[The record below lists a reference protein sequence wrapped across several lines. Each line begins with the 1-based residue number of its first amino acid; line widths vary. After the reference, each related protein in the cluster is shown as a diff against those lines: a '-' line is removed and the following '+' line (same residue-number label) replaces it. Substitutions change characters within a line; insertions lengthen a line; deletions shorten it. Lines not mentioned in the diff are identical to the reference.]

1 MRERKALEADQAAL
15 KNKQDQLAMDQDQLE
30 RDKNTAK
37 AQATRAQW
45 MLNRLE
51 PLLTRFV
58 KWLKLPGIPKFI
70 RDEGVEI
77 LGDTMEAFADLKD
90 EGLDM

>member
-1 MRERKALEADQAAL
+1 
-15 KNKQDQLAMDQDQLE
+15 MDQDQLE

-51 PLLTRFV
+51 PLLTRLV